1 LRKLAWAL
9 SHLDA
14 LLGFASVEYN
24 NKYVRPTFN
33 DNRDIIIQKGRH
45 PVVEQ
50 KCDTTFIPNDV
61 KLTDEESLWI
71 ITGPNMGGK
80 STYLRQVALMSI
92 MAQCGSFVP
101 AESVNLSI
109 LDRIFTRIGSGD
121 NVAEGKSTFLVEME
135 ETSTICTQ
143 ATHNSLVILDE
154 VGRGTS
160 TFDGLALAQAV
171 VEHIYKNVQARCLF
185 ATHYHELTML
195 QDYFPGIVSYYA
207 ASKKTK
213 QGILFLYTIIKGVAD
228 GSFGIEVAKLAQLPD
243 SIIVRA
249 KEVLKLLAASEEVQG
264 QSIAGSLKIGSKQP
278 KNISLEQEN
287 AQLKGKIQD
296 LQEKTELLEGI
307 NFGELSPKQAFDLLW
322 KFKEKQ

>member
-1 LRKLAWAL
+1 
-9 SHLDA
+9 
-14 LLGFASVEYN
+14 
-24 NKYVRPTFN
+24 
-33 DNRDIIIQKGRH
+33 
-45 PVVEQ
+45 
-50 KCDTTFIPNDV
+50 
-61 KLTDEESLWI
+61 
-71 ITGPNMGGK
+71 
-80 STYLRQVALMSI
+80 
-92 MAQCGSFVP
+92 
-101 AESVNLSI
+101 
-109 LDRIFTRIGSGD
+109 
-121 NVAEGKSTFLVEME
+121 
-135 ETSTICTQ
+135 
-143 ATHNSLVILDE
+143 
-154 VGRGTS
+154 
-160 TFDGLALAQAV
+160 
-171 VEHIYKNVQARCLF
+171 
-185 ATHYHELTML
+185 ML